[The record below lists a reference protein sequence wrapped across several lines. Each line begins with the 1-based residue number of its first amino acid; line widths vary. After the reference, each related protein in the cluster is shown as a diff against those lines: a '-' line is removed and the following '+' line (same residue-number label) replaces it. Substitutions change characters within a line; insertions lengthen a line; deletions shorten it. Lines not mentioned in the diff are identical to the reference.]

1 MVERPFLIRSRS
13 LTVGA
18 TFLVGIA
25 LLGFGA
31 PWFAPYRPSEQPD
44 AVAARHLPPLTA
56 MAAVELDDGIWLLAE
71 RAERTTGG
79 LRVERRGKTEVLPL
93 SRVRNLD
100 GDGVRDRRFF
110 LMGSDKYSRDVFS
123 RWLYGA
129 RVSLFIATLALAL
142 ALTVGLTVGALAALG
157 GPLLDSLLMRGV
169 DGLLAFPWLFLIITL
184 TALFPTGTWSLILL
198 LGMTGWMSL
207 ARLTRAE
214 LLSLKE
220 RDFVHATRGLGAG
233 EVHIFFRHLLPNAMT
248 PLLVAG
254 ALRIGRLILVEA
266 SLSFLGF
273 GVQPPEPSWGNMI
286 AEGQG
291 TMLTAWWETTFP
303 GLALIATVI
312 AFSLVS
318 DGLRDVLDP
327 RREPGVVL

>member
-1 MVERPFLIRSRS
+1 MVRSRS
-13 LTVGA
+13 LTAGA
-18 TFLVGIA
+18 VFLGCVA

-31 PWFAPYRPSEQPD
+31 PWLAPYRPSEQPD

-56 MAAVELDDGIWLLAE
+56 MDAVELDDGVWLLAE
-71 RAERTTGG
+71 RTERTDRG
-79 LRVERRGKTEVLPL
+79 LVVERRGKTEVLPL
-93 SRVRNLD
+93 ARVKNLE

-110 LMGSDKYSRDVFS
+110 LMGSDKYSRDVYS

-129 RVSLFIATLALAL
+129 RVSLLIAGLALAL
-142 ALTVGLTVGALAALG
+142 ALTLGVAVGALAALG

-198 LGMTGWMSL
+198 LGMTGWMSI

-214 LLSLKE
+214 ILSLKE
-220 RDFVHATRGLGAG
+220 RDFVHAARGLGAG
-233 EVHIFFRHLLPNAMT
+233 EVHIFWRHLLPNAMA
-248 PLLVAG
+248 PLVVAG

-273 GVQPPEPSWGNMI
+273 GVQPPDPSWGNMI
-286 AEGQG
+286 AEGRG
-291 TMLTAWWETTFP
+291 VLLSAWWESTFP

-327 RREPGVVL
+327 RLEPGTAL

>member
-1 MVERPFLIRSRS
+1 MGRSPS
-13 LTVGA
+13 LSSGVA
-18 TFLVGIA
+18 VLAVVV
-25 LLGFGA
+25 LCGFSA
-31 PWFAPYRPSEQPD
+31 PWLAPYRPSEQPD
-44 AVAARHLPPLTA
+44 PVAGRHRAPLTA
-56 MAAVELDDGIWLLAE
+56 MAAVELDNGAWLLAD
-71 RAERTTGG
+71 RAERTAEG
-79 LRVERRGKTEVLPL
+79 LLIERLGKTEVLPL

-129 RVSLFIATLALAL
+129 RVSLSIAGLALAL
-142 ALTVGLTVGALAALG
+142 ALTVGVAVGAVSALG
-157 GPLLDSLLMRGV
+157 GPILDSLLMRGV

-184 TALFPTGTWSLILL
+184 TALFPTGNWSLILL
-198 LGMTGWMSL
+198 LGMTGWMSI

-214 LLSLKE
+214 ILSLKE
-220 RDFVHATRGLGAG
+220 RDFVHAARGLGAG
-233 EVHIFFRHLLPNAMT
+233 EVHIFLRHLLPNAMT

-273 GVQPPEPSWGNMI
+273 GVQPPDASWGNMI

-291 TMLTAWWETTFP
+291 TMLTAWWVTTFP
-303 GLALIATVI
+303 GLALIVTVI

-327 RREPGVVL
+327 RREPV